1 MYNIVKITNNC
12 KKIWNNGGEDL
23 NPVYSIYEEFRYPS
37 IFKFVKKWKKNP
49 FAEEVSKGNVRN
61 LKLLNDKNYLK
72 SLPKNTV
79 GYAFYEFTKDKQAD
93 YITTF
98 IQNTDKR
105 DQGVVNTSKFIG
117 LAHDLHHL
125 LYMYDESLLGEALV
139 QVTQTKF
146 LFNQGSF
153 LLGIMLL
160 VKEALETKNYKKVWS
175 LYKEARKIS
184 KDTDWELIF
193 YYTGD
198 FLERDLDSVRA
209 QFNVVPATQFN
220 KYKEK
225 LAA

>member
-1 MYNIVKITNNC
+1 MYNIVKITDNC
-12 KKIWNNGGEDL
+12 KKVWNTKGQDL

-37 IFKFVKKWKKNP
+37 VLKFAKKWEKNP
-49 FAEEVSKGNVRN
+49 FAEDVSKGKVRN
-61 LKLLNDKNYLK
+61 LKLLSDKNYLK

-79 GYAFYEFTKDKQAD
+79 GHAFYEFTKNKEAN

-98 IQNTDKR
+98 IQNTDTR
-105 DQGVVNTSKFIG
+105 NQEVVNTSKFIG

-125 LYMYDESLLGEALV
+125 LYEYDESLLGEALV
-139 QVTQTKF
+139 QVTQIKF
-146 LFNQGSF
+146 LFNQGSL
-153 LLGIMLL
+153 LLGTMLL
-160 VKEALETKNYKKVWS
+160 IKEALETKNYKKVWS

-198 FLERDLDSVRA
+198 FLERDLDSVRT
-209 QFNVVPATQFN
+209 QFNVVPANHFN
-220 KYKEK
+220 NYKEK

>member
-1 MYNIVKITNNC
+1 MYNIVKITNDC
-12 KKIWNNGGEDL
+12 KKIWNSEGEDL
-23 NPVYSIYEEFRYPS
+23 NPVYSVYEEFRYPS
-37 IFKFVKKWKKNP
+37 ILKFVKKWKKNP
-49 FAEEVSKGNVRN
+49 FAEEVSKGKVRN
-61 LKLLNDKNYLK
+61 LKFLSDKNYLK

-79 GYAFYEFTKDKQAD
+79 GYAFYQFTKDKEAD

-105 DQGVVNTSKFIG
+105 DQEVVNTSKFIG

-125 LYMYDESLLGEALV
+125 LYNYDESLLGEALV
-139 QVTQTKF
+139 QITQKKF
-146 LFNQGSF
+146 LFNQGSL
-153 LLGIMLL
+153 LLGVMLL
-160 VKEALETKNYKKVWS
+160 IKVALETKNYKKVWG

-198 FLERDLDSVRA
+198 FLERDLDSVRT
-209 QFNVVPATQFN
+209 QFNVIPATQFN

-225 LAA
+225 LVA